1 MIVYTVFPN
10 DETGESIL
18 EKNISKLNALLIK
31 ETLKKKDY
39 NDHTKKKI
47 FENIIDSVGLIS

>member
-1 MIVYTVFPN
+1 MIVYTVFPK
-10 DETGESIL
+10 DKAGESIL
-18 EKNISKLNALLIK
+18 ENNISKLNALLIK

-39 NDHTKKKI
+39 NDYTKKKI